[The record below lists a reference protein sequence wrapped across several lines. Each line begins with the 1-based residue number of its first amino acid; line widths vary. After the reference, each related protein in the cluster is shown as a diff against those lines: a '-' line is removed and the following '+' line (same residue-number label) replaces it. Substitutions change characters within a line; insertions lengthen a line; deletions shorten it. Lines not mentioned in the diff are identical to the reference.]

1 MFRKTIVSASL
12 AATAVLAA
20 PLPALAYSYDTC
32 NGTPVDWSSGFRMYR
47 DRCSMPDNSDA
58 DWAYWNGGWQ
68 WGQISGQ
75 MDWNWWYNSG
85 CTISMGNNRNE
96 TALVTRSSI
105 SGANGLT
112 TCRND
117 ACFWAWE
124 ESHREECDV
133 KLANDMAYYPEDE
146 SFWNWSNAGQG
157 RVVTIHEFGH
167 VLGLNHAENFD
178 TMRAYT
184 PLPLGGGNSAQPY
197 PDDANGVRFLY
208 GGASTNVFAS
218 AQKLSG
224 GAIQATNS
232 PTTINVCRYQSISV
246 TYSVVNNGSTNINAG
261 FRIYINNSPYAGTGW
276 NMFNGTANSP
286 GGSYFT
292 ETRTL
297 TVPYVSP
304 GIYWILWQT
313 DTGGAVSEYNEGD
326 NTVHSAMTLNVLG
339 C

>member
-1 MFRKTIVSASL
+1 MFRLTIFSVSL
-12 AATAVLAA
+12 ATAALMAA
-20 PLPALAYSYDTC
+20 PRPARAYSYDTC
-32 NGTPVDWSSGFRMYR
+32 NGTPIDWESGFRMYR

-68 WGQISGQ
+68 WAQIKNQ

-85 CTISMGNNRNE
+85 CTISLDNGRNE
-96 TALVTRSSI
+96 TALVNRSQI
-105 SGANGLT
+105 SGNHGLT
-112 TCRND
+112 SCIND
-117 ACFWAWE
+117 ACFWSWE

-133 KLANDMAYYPEDE
+133 KMANDMGYFPEDE
-146 SFWNWSNAGQG
+146 SFWNWTELNQG
-157 RVVTIHEFGH
+157 RVAIVHEFGH
-167 VLGLNHAENFD
+167 VLGLNHSQNFNV
-178 TMRAYT
+178 MRSAP

-208 GGASTNVFAS
+208 GGSSTNVFAS

-224 GAIQATNS
+224 SIQATNTG
-232 PTTINVCRYQSISV
+232 TTINVCRNQAISV

-261 FRIYINNSPYAGTGW
+261 FRIYINNSPSPGTGW
-276 NMFNGTANSP
+276 NMFSGTANSP
-286 GGSYFT
+286 GGSSFT

-297 TVPYVSP
+297 NVPFVSP

-313 DTGGAVSEYNEGD
+313 DTGGTITEFNEGD
-326 NTVHSAMTLNVLG
+326 NTVHSAMTLNVLS